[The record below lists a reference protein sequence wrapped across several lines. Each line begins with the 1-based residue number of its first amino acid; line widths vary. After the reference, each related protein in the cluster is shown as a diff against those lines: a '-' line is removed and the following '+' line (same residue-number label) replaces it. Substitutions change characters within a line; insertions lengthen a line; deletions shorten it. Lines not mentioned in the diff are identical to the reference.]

1 MLDPATLGLLI
12 GGIKTAATV
21 VRKGIQLKNDAS
33 ELTSALAD
41 LFDKKETL
49 TKEKKKATKS
59 SGGVKNSDVMKIVMA
74 EREASNTLAQLKK
87 ELYWGRPDG
96 ADIWKDFWALRA
108 KMIRE
113 KKEARQRAI
122 AHRQR
127 VKDMIATTAI
137 IGAIVAF
144 GGSMAWY
151 LISLTIDMGRSAG
164 KW

>member
-49 TKEKKKATKS
+49 TKEKKKAT
-59 SGGVKNSDVMKIVMA
+59 SGGVKNSEVMKIVMA
-74 EREASNTLAQLKK
+74 EREAKETLAQLKK

-113 KKEARQRAI
+113 RKEARQRAI

-144 GGSMAWY
+144 GGAMAWY

>member
-49 TKEKKKATKS
+49 TKEKKKAT

-74 EREASNTLAQLKK
+74 EREAKETLAQLKK

-113 KKEARQRAI
+113 RKEARQRAI

-137 IGAIVAF
+137 IGIVVAF
-144 GGSMAWY
+144 GGAMCWY

>member
-49 TKEKKKATKS
+49 TKEKKKAT

-74 EREASNTLAQLKK
+74 EREAKETLAQLKK

-113 KKEARQRAI
+113 RKEARQRAI

-144 GGSMAWY
+144 GGAMAWY